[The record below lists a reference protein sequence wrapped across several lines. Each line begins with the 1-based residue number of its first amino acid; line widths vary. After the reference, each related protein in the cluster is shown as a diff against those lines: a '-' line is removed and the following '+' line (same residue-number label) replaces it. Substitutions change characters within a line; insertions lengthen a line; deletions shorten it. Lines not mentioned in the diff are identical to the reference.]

1 MKYGFWD
8 EIITHDF
15 YYNLAEEIINNNY
28 TRNGPTTRRG
38 GIQKAKSPLTFLT
51 VAHSSPAKRKRNR
64 RDEKKSRYTDQS
76 H

>member
-1 MKYGFWD
+1 MSYRFWNYK
-8 EIITHDF
+8 ISHDIN
-15 YYNLAEEIINNNY
+15 YNLAEEIINNNY

-38 GIQKAKSPLTFLT
+38 GIKQAKAPLTFLT
-51 VAHSSPAKRKRNR
+51 VAHSTPAKRKRNR